1 MTPILAPGRRRRKCR
16 VSHTLTLRSVH
27 INTHT
32 QTHTHF
38 KKQVLT
44 TRPEQTKTPTTTT
57 RPQHTW
63 QDSAHFVLVSC
74 VCWKTN
80 NGSRHLRVQK
90 RQAFTRCL
98 SGKVTR
104 SMFQHSHLPIS
115 WQRDEVRKCK
125 KKESTEKK
133 QKNVQEIE
141 KAFVQSWHL
150 NQHGVKR
157 KEQRRRKETQERR
170 GGRMKKIFFKKT
182 QVKKTKTLLLCFFV
196 SQLAAH
202 PPGAFRSPCCEPNRW
217 FKNQHAGSF
226 ESSYWVSSA
235 SQQ

>member
-1 MTPILAPGRRRRKCR
+1 M
-16 VSHTLTLRSVH
+16 
-27 INTHT
+27 
-32 QTHTHF
+32 
-38 KKQVLT
+38 
-44 TRPEQTKTPTTTT
+44 
-57 RPQHTW
+57 
-63 QDSAHFVLVSC
+63 
-74 VCWKTN
+74 
-80 NGSRHLRVQK
+80 QK

-157 KEQRRRKETQERR
+157 KEERRRKETQERR
-170 GGRMKKIFFKKT
+170 GGRMKTIFFKKT
-182 QVKKTKTLLLCFFV
+182 QVKKTKPYFCVFLWASWLHILLEHLDHPAVNRTAGLKTSMLGALRDFLLGFFCFPAIVWF
-196 SQLAAH
+196 QNICLH
-202 PPGAFRSPCCEPNRW
+202 EKHQELPYDGYYDRSLNSTH
-217 FKNQHAGSF
+217 NQPEQHKS
-226 ESSYWVSSA
+226 
-235 SQQ
+235 